1 MLLFQSNHLQ
11 SKGFEYTII
20 KHKQPKG
27 FIKMKLTIKTNDLQS
42 FVSYLTASGFE
53 TRPPKG
59 VGQFIQIKFGK
70 DWMSIYQTKDCTIHT
85 VDSRLESVVKGFEYA
100 KAFNPNATIKA
111 NPTLE
116 SINAKIELSEIKSAQ
131 MEEAIV
137 FMAGLISGFL
147 LTSLLWAMVF

>member
-1 MLLFQSNHLQ
+1 
-11 SKGFEYTII
+11 
-20 KHKQPKG
+20 
-27 FIKMKLTIKTNDLQS
+27 MKVTIKTNQIAN
-42 FVSYLTASGFE
+42 FVSYLNSRGFE
-53 TRPPKG
+53 IREAKG
-59 VGQFIQIKFGK
+59 VGQFIQIKHGK
-70 DWMSIYQTKDCTIHT
+70 DWMSIYETKDCTIHT

-137 FMAGLISGFL
+137 FVAGLISGFL